1 MQSLTLHSTP
11 ESWKKKAERDAKYA
25 KAAEAAREKH
35 EKERADKVK
44 VYEEHAQKY
53 YEEHKAALQKVIDD
67 KRKAKSEGKIYVEAE
82 PKVALLI
89 RTKGIHKIDPCRKKI
104 LQLFRLR
111 QINNAMLVKLNK
123 ATINMIKKI
132 EPYITWGYPTR
143 STISKLIY
151 KRGYA
156 RIDGSRIPLSD
167 NEIIEGQLGKHGI
180 ICIEDLINELATVGP
195 HFKEA
200 NLFLWP
206 FKLDQP
212 NKGWENKPK
221 PYQQGGT
228 WGRRDEKINELAL
241 KMI

>member
-25 KAAEAAREKH
+25 EAAKAAEEKH
-35 EKERADKVK
+35 QKERAEKAK
-44 VYEEHAQKY
+44 VYEERGQKY
-53 YEEHKAALQKVIDD
+53 YEEAKAEIQTIIDE
-67 KRKAKSEGKIYVEAE
+67 KRKAKAAGKIYVEGE

-143 STISKLIY
+143 ATISKLVY
-151 KRGYA
+151 KRGYG
-156 RIDGSRIPLSD
+156 RIKGQRIPLSD
-167 NEIIEGQLGKHGI
+167 NELIEGELGKHNI
-180 ICIEDLINELATVGP
+180 ICIEDLINELASVGP
-195 HFKEA
+195 NFKQA

-212 NKGWENKPK
+212 NGGWEKKPK